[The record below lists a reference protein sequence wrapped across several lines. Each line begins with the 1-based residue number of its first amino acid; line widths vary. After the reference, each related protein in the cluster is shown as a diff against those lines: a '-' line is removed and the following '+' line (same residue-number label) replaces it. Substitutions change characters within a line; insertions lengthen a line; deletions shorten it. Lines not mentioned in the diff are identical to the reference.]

1 MTPKSVIS
9 YSVPGPSGTPMFPS
23 HRRPLPAGAGKVR
36 EMRTRSRG
44 PVVGVV
50 NLPALTAGLAN
61 KLTNSHRSVHTYTHA
76 ECASMCTEEN
86 GRKRSAAGCR
96 CWYNPNNSRVALRF
110 CFLQCLFFCIQNK
123 KLTKIAFRIL
133 PIKSLRIG
141 RGIWIPR
148 GL

>member
-96 CWYNPNNSRVALRF
+96 CWYNPNNSRVALGF
-110 CFLQCLFFCIQNK
+110 CFLRSFKGGLGSLVCRSKPGEQ
-123 KLTKIAFRIL
+123 FRVRVTFTF
-133 PIKSLRIG
+133 SVVSG
-141 RGIWIPR
+141 V
-148 GL
+148 